1 MVSRDLGPR
10 HKGQKGAFSVIVKLR
25 VIFGYDRLKLYCVC
39 CRLPPG
45 LSLHFLARGSCAVAG
60 PAAAKQCP
68 TFGPGSDPPLEDTTR
83 LLTYHVS

>member
-1 MVSRDLGPR
+1 M
-10 HKGQKGAFSVIVKLR
+10 IVKLR
-25 VIFGYDRLKLYCVC
+25 VIFGYHRLQLYCVC

-68 TFGPGSDPPLEDTTR
+68 TFGPGSDPG
-83 LLTYHVS
+83 H